1 MVPDIMAERSKVEL
15 VAGAEAPT
23 CPDPLEI
30 RIRELLSVGNM
41 RQAATEVIRGY
52 GPHLLQFLRGL
63 LGNEAEA
70 EEAFA
75 RTSER
80 IWRGLPEFR
89 GEAAPRTW
97 CFRLAWSAAADLRK
111 EAWGRRRRRLETGE
125 AAELAAAE
133 GTATWLRHER
143 LRLSLQAL
151 RAGLDLE
158 EQGLLQL
165 RIDQRLSWGECA
177 EVLAIAGAA
186 PSAETLMKRFERIK
200 SKLKVLA
207 EAGEAT

>member
-1 MVPDIMAERSKVEL
+1 MARRSKMEQG
-15 VAGAEAPT
+15 AGAETPT

-30 RIRELLSVGNM
+30 QIRELLSEGNL
-41 RQAATEVIRGY
+41 RQAATEAIRGY
-52 GPHLLQFLRGL
+52 GPHLHHFLRGL

-97 CFRLAWSAAADLRK
+97 CFQLAWSAAADLRK

-125 AAELAAAE
+125 AADLASAE

-143 LRLSLQAL
+143 LRLSLAAL
-151 RAGLDLE
+151 RAALTLD

-165 RIDQRLSWGECA
+165 RIDQRLSWGQCA
-177 EVLAIAGAA
+177 EVLAVGGEPLA
-186 PSAETLMKRFERIK
+186 AETLMKRFERIK
-200 SKLKVLA
+200 TKLKALAVAA
-207 EAGEAT
+207 EAG

>member
-1 MVPDIMAERSKVEL
+1 MSGTMGRRSKLEL
-15 VAGAEAPT
+15 VAGAETPT

-30 RIRELLSVGNM
+30 QIRGLLSVGNL
-41 RQAATEVIRGY
+41 RQAATEAIRGY
-52 GPHLLQFLRGL
+52 GPYLLQFLRGL

-75 RTSER
+75 RTAER
-80 IWRGLPEFR
+80 IWRGLPDYR

-133 GTATWLRHER
+133 GTATWLRQER
-143 LRLSLQAL
+143 LRLSLTAL
-151 RAGLDLE
+151 RAALDLDD
-158 EQGLLQL
+158 QGLLQL
-165 RIDQRLSWGECA
+165 RIDQRLSWVECA
-177 EVLAIAGAA
+177 EVLAVGPKA
-186 PSAETLMKRFERIK
+186 PTAETLMKRFERIK
-200 SKLKVLA
+200 TKLKSLA
-207 EAGEAT
+207 AAREAT